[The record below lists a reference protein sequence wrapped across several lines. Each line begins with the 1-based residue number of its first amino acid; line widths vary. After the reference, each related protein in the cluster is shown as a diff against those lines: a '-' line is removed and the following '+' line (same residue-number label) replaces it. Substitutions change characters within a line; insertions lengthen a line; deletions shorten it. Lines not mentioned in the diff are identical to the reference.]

1 MLPAPALY
9 SHPVPEDYVSFETAK
24 LAQEVSVQYNVDE
37 KGEPVVKLSYQDK
50 TKTLFSE
57 FSINRFLGVY
67 HGLLYEQVKPENYI
81 IAGLQEDW
89 DYGIKMTAEE
99 WCKCVMAIYKV
110 FG

>member
-1 MLPAPALY
+1 M
-9 SHPVPEDYVSFETAK
+9 
-24 LAQEVSVQYNVDE
+24 AQEISVQYNVNE

-50 TKTLFSE
+50 TKTLISE
-57 FSINRFLGVY
+57 FSVNRFLGIY
-67 HGLLYEQVKPENYI
+67 HGLLHEQVQPEKYI
-81 IAGLQEDW
+81 IAEMQEDW